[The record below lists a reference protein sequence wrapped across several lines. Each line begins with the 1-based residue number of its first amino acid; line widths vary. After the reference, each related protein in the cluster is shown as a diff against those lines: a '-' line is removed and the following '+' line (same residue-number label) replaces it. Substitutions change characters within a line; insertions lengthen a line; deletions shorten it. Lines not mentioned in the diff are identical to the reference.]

1 MNSTLEFLGLD
12 IENEMMSRF
21 IFMMKMELEPDQLFE
36 RVEIGQDFSDSGGK
50 NCAVVMTK
58 RCISKMREKSVFIKI
73 CFQELRQCYDTVE
86 EYMGELAHN
95 EVQVEG
101 EVVSKSDVKF
111 PLEWILEIFLKL
123 QRDNKELKQGIDRLL
138 KHFPVDQPLAREVS
152 DSGLDNAFR
161 KDVNTRI
168 SSLEDEIND
177 LRKKSSHKPLHH
189 GASCLY
195 LRGPKTED
203 QIISL
208 IDWESNLL
216 AIQPKHDAKGK
227 PCFNVVVKSGFAAR
241 AILALDGQTFDG
253 IRGRC
258 EHSKVNK
265 SLIC

>member
-1 MNSTLEFLGLD
+1 MESQSD
-12 IENEMMSRF
+12 IEQEIMSRF
-21 IFMMKMELEPDQLFE
+21 IFMMKMEHEPDKSFE
-36 RVEIGQDFSDSGGK
+36 QVEIGQDFSDSGGK

-86 EYMGELAHN
+86 KYMGELAHN

-111 PLEWILEIFLKL
+111 PLERIHEIFLKL

-168 SSLEDEIND
+168 STLEDEIND
-177 LRKKSSHKPLHH
+177 LRKKSSHKRLHH

-195 LRGPKTED
+195 MRGSKTED

-216 AIQPKHDAKGK
+216 AIQPKHDAKGRLF
-227 PCFNVVVKSGFAAR
+227 FNVVVKAVSEARVIFA
-241 AILALDGQTFDG
+241 LNGQMYDE
-253 IRGRC
+253 IKVRC
-258 EHSKVNK
+258 ERWQVSQSFVAPV
-265 SLIC
+265 L